1 MNKSDI
7 NLLIT
12 VFVMGNIYREVK
24 VQNKFDI
31 ITDAHPFIFFLAS
44 FYVILFYITNGL
56 LFCRCCKQYKI
67 LLFRSINAWC

>member
-31 ITDAHPFIFFLAS
+31 ITDAHPFIFFFS
-44 FYVILFYITNGL
+44 FLLCNIILYNKWAIILSL
-56 LFCRCCKQYKI
+56 LQTI
-67 LLFRSINAWC
+67 

>member
-12 VFVMGNIYREVK
+12 VFVMGNIDREVK

-31 ITDAHPFIFFLAS
+31 ITDAHPLFFPAS
-44 FYVILFYITNGL
+44 FICIILFYITNGL
-56 LFCRCCKQYKI
+56 LFCRCYKQYKI